1 MKKQA
6 GIISP
11 MLMYWLAT
19 KRGTIVPESEIVSL
33 RRENAGECAAA
44 CGIGRFHRRNCPVQP
59 DAVSV
64 KSLYQQKLLKVGF
77 RALFALIVALAAGIS
92 NAY

>member
-1 MKKQA
+1 
-6 GIISP
+6 
-11 MLMYWLAT
+11 MLMHWFAT
-19 KRGTIVPESEIVSL
+19 KRGTIVPESEIASL
-33 RRENAGECAAA
+33 RHENAGECAAA
-44 CGIGRFHRRNCPVQP
+44 CGIGWLRQRNYPAQP
-59 DAVSV
+59 DAVSE